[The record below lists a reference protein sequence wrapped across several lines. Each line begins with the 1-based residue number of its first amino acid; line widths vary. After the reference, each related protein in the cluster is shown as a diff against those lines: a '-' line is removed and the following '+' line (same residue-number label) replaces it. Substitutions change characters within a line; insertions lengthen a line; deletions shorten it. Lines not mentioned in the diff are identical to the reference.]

1 MGKITSVSA
10 IINIS
15 HKLKKQNNKI
25 VLAGGCFDIL
35 HPGHKVFL
43 QKAKQAGDS
52 LIILLESDE
61 KVRILKGA
69 NRPIHDQGSRAQTL
83 AALGIIDYIVMLP
96 VMENDQEYD
105 QLILGIKPDVIAITS
120 KDKNLSHH
128 KRAAELTGAM
138 LKEVTQVVGNYS
150 TSSLVKSVNV
160 QYQDR

>member
-1 MGKITSVSA
+1 MTEVISVKKAVACS
-10 IINIS
+10 
-15 HKLKKQNNKI
+15 KELKYLNKKI

-43 QKAKQAGDS
+43 QKAKQSGDS

-61 KVRILKGA
+61 KVKILKGV
-69 NRPIHDQGSRAQTL
+69 NRPIHNQDSRAQAL
-83 AALGIIDYIVMLP
+83 AALGIIEYIVMLP
-96 VMENDQEYD
+96 VMKNDQEYD
-105 QLILGIKPDVIAITS
+105 QLILGIKPDVIATTS

-128 KRAAELTGAM
+128 KRAANLTGAK

-150 TSSLVKSVNV
+150 TSSLVESLNV